1 MKKVEEFAVYS
12 LILLG
17 AMTIGWLVA
26 VSGLRLLGV
35 I

>member
-1 MKKVEEFAVYS
+1 MKKVEEFAVYG

-17 AMTIGWLVA
+17 CMTIGWLVA
-26 VSGLRLLGV
+26 VSGLWLLGV